1 MYNHAYACYV
11 IHIQT
16 VDLLKSIFGTLSKNK
31 PLKNKN
37 EEKKY
42 FQTDFVNELMF
53 VNMQNKCL
61 MGINKHID
69 KNHVQGK
76 VLIDNYL

>member
-31 PLKNKN
+31 N

-42 FQTDFVNELMF
+42 FQTDLVNELMF
-53 VNMQNKCL
+53 VNMQNKWL
-61 MGINKHID
+61 MGINRHID
-69 KNHVQGK
+69 KNHVQDK
-76 VLIDNYL
+76 ALIDNYL